1 MDHELIRRLHQETGA
16 RAQAWTNA
24 ERLSGVAPSE
34 QAYRVR
40 AAAFANDVVSE
51 HIRSLLAA
59 GQQAPTPADEASI
72 VDAIL
77 ARMFGAGRLQQMLED
92 PALADMTD
100 LDINGS
106 DEVWATFTDG
116 RQQRLPA
123 VAESDDELVELV
135 QTLASYVGRN
145 PRPWDAASPQ
155 LNLRLSDG
163 SRLAATY
170 PVLSGRPAVSVRR
183 SLHPRVFLDQLV
195 EFGSVSPELA
205 AFLRAAV
212 RTRHNIVI
220 AGATRAGKT
229 TLLRALC
236 NEIPPTERL
245 IICEDSLEIGLRAHP
260 DLHENVVE
268 MESRLPNSEGAGQ
281 VTLAQLVRHTL
292 RMNPD
297 RVIVGEVRGPEALVM
312 LSAMTQ
318 GNDGS
323 MSTIHA
329 RHARQVFERLATLA
343 ASAGEGMDLETS
355 RVLISQAIDFVVYCD
370 QVRVGRDTT
379 QRVVSTV
386 LEVTGYD
393 GVVQASEVFRLA
405 GMQAGYTGIAV
416 SRQASLAE
424 AGWNPSGY
432 GAALADTVYLDPAP
446 DGYSRPMPAGWPR

>member
-1 MDHELIRRLHQETGA
+1 MRRARRRRIVPAGPHTDPGA
-16 RAQAWTNA
+16 
-24 ERLSGVAPSE
+24 
-34 QAYRVR
+34 
-40 AAAFANDVVSE
+40 
-51 HIRSLLAA
+51 
-59 GQQAPTPADEASI
+59 
-72 VDAIL
+72 
-77 ARMFGAGRLQQMLED
+77 ARPGG
-92 PALADMTD
+92 
-100 LDINGS
+100 
-106 DEVWATFTDG
+106 
-116 RQQRLPA
+116 
-123 VAESDDELVELV
+123 
-135 QTLASYVGRN
+135 
-145 PRPWDAASPQ
+145 Q
-155 LNLRLSDG
+155 LNLRLGDG

-183 SLHPRVFLDQLV
+183 SLHPRAFLDQLV
-195 EFGSVSPELA
+195 GFGSVSADLA

-212 RTRHNIVI
+212 RARHNIVI

-236 NEIPPTERL
+236 NEIPPHERL

-260 DLHENVVE
+260 DLHHNVVE

-318 GNDGS
+318 GNEGS

-355 RVLISQAIDFVVYCD
+355 RVLISQAVDFVVYCD
-370 QVRVGRDTT
+370 QIRERDEITR
-379 QRVVSTV
+379 RVVSTV
-386 LEVTGYD
+386 LEVTGFD

-405 GMQAGYTGIAV
+405 DGQAAYTGIAV
-416 SRQASLAE
+416 SRARSLAD
-424 AGWNPSGY
+424 AGWNPSDHAGPSP
-432 GAALADTVYLDPAP
+432 ASIYLEPLPDRFAQPAP
-446 DGYSRPMPAGWPR
+446 GGWSR